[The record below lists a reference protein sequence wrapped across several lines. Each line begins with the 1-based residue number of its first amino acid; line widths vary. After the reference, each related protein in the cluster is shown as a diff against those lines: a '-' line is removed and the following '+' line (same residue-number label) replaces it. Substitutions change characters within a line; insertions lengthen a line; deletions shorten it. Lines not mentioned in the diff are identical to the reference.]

1 MFKHSYTIP
10 FAASISRA
18 LCTQIIHH
26 ASAEKYKTN
35 EKLTNLQKGS
45 AWESYLNVL
54 PACGRGVISPRDFM
68 IRSYHDYQRWGREKP
83 SFFSAKSFSSCNR
96 TFIDEMTCSKK
107 YRKDSE
113 QN

>member
-10 FAASISRA
+10 FAASMSRA

-26 ASAEKYKTN
+26 ASVEKYKTN

-54 PACGRGVISPRDFM
+54 PACGRGVISPRGFM

-83 SFFSAKSFSSCNR
+83 SLKPLLGKAF
-96 TFIDEMTCSKK
+96 
-107 YRKDSE
+107 
-113 QN
+113 